1 MHWMGGINHNLQH
14 EKPSESPNT
23 PTFDCETKHISGWG
37 WILMT
42 YSYCSRCWITL
53 YIYKADLLWAWTGW
67 GASIITYIIIQVRNQ
82 EKHLLILP
90 VTVRPRTWRGTKN
103 TLVFTTQKTTLGV
116 AKNTLDT
123 RPLICW
129 TLRWYLSGHIMR
141 CSSMGTS
148 SGGAAVVGSS
158 VAGER
163 SAAAAGSEGW
173 WQWQQH
179 YKRPSVAPLR
189 SLTTHAWHWRSRT
202 RSRTTIATP
211 PNPKS

>member
-1 MHWMGGINHNLQH
+1 MKHIIYIWTWSSMSMNWAGCLNHNLH
-14 EKPSESPNT
+14 HNPSEKPRESPT
-23 PTFDCETKHISGWG
+23 TATDCETQNLARHKKYVGFH
-37 WILMT
+37 
-42 YSYCSRCWITL
+42 
-53 YIYKADLLWAWTGW
+53 
-67 GASIITYIIIQVRNQ
+67 N
-82 EKHLLILP
+82 
-90 VTVRPRTWRGTKN
+90 TKN
-103 TLVFTTQKTTLGV
+103 NTRRGNKYVGYHNT
-116 AKNTLDT
+116 KNNT
-123 RPLICW
+123 RPLIRW
-129 TLRWYLSGHIMR
+129 TLRCYLSGHIMR

-189 SLTTHAWHWRSRT
+189 SLTTRAWHWRSRT

>member
-82 EKHLLILP
+82 ENRLQILP
-90 VTVRPRTWRGTKN
+90 VTVRPRTWRSPQKRHINFCWFLHN
-103 TLVFTTQKTTLGV
+103 THSDSCF
-116 AKNTLDT
+116 
-123 RPLICW
+123 
-129 TLRWYLSGHIMR
+129 
-141 CSSMGTS
+141 
-148 SGGAAVVGSS
+148 GGAEVVGSS
-158 VAGER
+158 VAGKW
-163 SAAAAGSEGW
+163 SPW

-179 YKRPSVAPLR
+179 HKRPCIMAPL
-189 SLTTHAWHWRSRT
+189 LPTDLNA
-202 RSRTTIATP
+202 
-211 PNPKS
+211 

>member
-1 MHWMGGINHNLQH
+1 MKRIICIWTWSSMSMNWAGCLNHNLH
-14 EKPSESPNT
+14 HNPSEKPRESPT
-23 PTFDCETKHISGWG
+23 TATDCETQNLARHKKYVGFH
-37 WILMT
+37 
-42 YSYCSRCWITL
+42 
-53 YIYKADLLWAWTGW
+53 
-67 GASIITYIIIQVRNQ
+67 N
-82 EKHLLILP
+82 
-90 VTVRPRTWRGTKN
+90 TKN
-103 TLVFTTQKTTLGV
+103 NTRRGKKYVGYHNT
-116 AKNTLDT
+116 KNNT
-123 RPLICW
+123 RPLIRW
-129 TLRWYLSGHIMR
+129 TLRCYLSGHIMR

-163 SAAAAGSEGW
+163 SAAAAGGEGW

-189 SLTTHAWHWRSRT
+189 SLTTRAWHWRSRT